1 MSNYLQKLHTQ
12 EKINTAIGA
21 VQIAQNAAMS
31 NKLAK
36 LHEAQN
42 ASNEILKKIGEI
54 NLYIAEEQRKQT
66 EISTQSLSEQI
77 KQTELQKTQVKL
89 SQYQIQLGIHEKE
102 EEQANKEKLSNMM
115 EVVFHA
121 PKELEAIKSS
131 KKHKIEKYFEF
142 QTLKMNCLM
151 AGVATDRIDDFESKK
166 YISEFFEQLTECID
180 ETLKLD
186 DEEEKDLIDILS
198 ILSVDEENL
207 IKKEK
212 NELKKLDKQIED
224 INKELK
230 KNRAIIKANEKRK
243 QQLLDKAEAR
253 KEIVKAARAKLD

>member
-1 MSNYLQKLHTQ
+1 
-12 EKINTAIGA
+12 
-21 VQIAQNAAMS
+21 
-31 NKLAK
+31 
-36 LHEAQN
+36 
-42 ASNEILKKIGEI
+42 
-54 NLYIAEEQRKQT
+54 
-66 EISTQSLSEQI
+66 
-77 KQTELQKTQVKL
+77 
-89 SQYQIQLGIHEKE
+89 
-102 EEQANKEKLSNMM
+102 M